1 MADLKVGDRVRVYG
15 WDFDDPKEA
24 LIFNAEV
31 LEKLSNGMLKVR
43 NPRLDGDDFVH
54 PKQCRKLVKKERRR
68 VWIHFNEK
76 TPEREICHLNPPGK
90 NAHEVCDGNCI
101 EFREVKRK

>member
-68 VWIHFNEK
+68 VWLTFYKDNGYSNIYTFNPLRSALKE
-76 TPEREICHLNPPGK
+76 G
-90 NAHEVCDGNCI
+90 AEVF
-101 EFREVKRK
+101 EFIEVKRK